1 MLSAVRSRSNK
12 AASGFTLIELMVVVI
27 IIGIVSAMVLLSFGI
42 LGDDR
47 ALQQQARRM
56 SSLVELATDEAMMQG
71 RDFGLEFTKFGYR
84 FVEHDP
90 LTNQWH
96 AVVDD
101 ELLRPR
107 QLEEGMEFELLLEDR
122 PVELNEKVAKI
133 EVEEDSDETE
143 GSGGLGN
150 SGESDDRNSD
160 DDYLPHVLILSSGD
174 VTPFN
179 LRLVRWSDRAEVW
192 IEMTVAGEIQIRN
205 EEQANAQARL

>member
-1 MLSAVRSRSNK
+1 MVLAARSGSNQK
-12 AASGFTLIELMVVVI
+12 EVSGFTLIELLVVVV

-96 AVVDD
+96 AVIDD

-107 QLEEGMEFELLLEDR
+107 ELEEDMEFELLLEDR

-143 GSGGLGN
+143 DSGGLGDT
-150 SGESDDRNSD
+150 DDKNSD
-160 DDYLPHVLILSSGD
+160 NDYLPHVLILSSGD

>member
-1 MLSAVRSRSNK
+1 MVRAVRSGSNK
-12 AASGFTLIELMVVVI
+12 KEVSGFTLIELLVVVVVI
-27 IIGIVSAMVLLSFGI
+27 GIISAMALLSFGI

-71 RDFGLEFTKFGYR
+71 RDFGLEFSKYGYR

-107 QLEEGMEFELLLEDR
+107 QLEDDMEFELLLEDR
-122 PVELNEKVAKI
+122 PVELNEQVAKI

-143 GSGGLGN
+143 DSGLGD
-150 SGESDDRNSD
+150 SDDRNSD

-192 IEMTVAGEIQIRN
+192 IEMTVAGEIQIRS

>member
-1 MLSAVRSRSNK
+1 MLRAVRSGSNK
-12 AASGFTLIELMVVVI
+12 EVSGFTLIELLVVVV

-133 EVEEDSDETE
+133 EVEEDSEETE
-143 GSGGLGN
+143 DSGGLGN
-150 SGESDDRNSD
+150 SDDRNSD